1 MCIFD
6 APLGKLQCSLVGEA
20 VVCIFNASLGKLEYA
35 FLMHIEFSYHGEVDF
50 LVKLLYA
57 LLYMCTGGRGVNCYM
72 HFFGMCILGKG
83 NMYYKYILGKYIF
96 AQSESLLLHIT
107 GDKFPHVWKQW
118 SVFQTSSIWS
128 AVKMKNVQSSFSAG
142 TVKRPLHKFKLA

>member
-6 APLGKLQCSLVGEA
+6 APLGKLQCPLVGEAVVCIFNAFWGKSQCSLVGEA

-72 HFFGMCILGKG
+72 HFFGMCVLGKG
-83 NMYYKYILGKYIF
+83 NMYYKYILGKCIF

-107 GDKFPHVWKQW
+107 GDKFPHV
-118 SVFQTSSIWS
+118 
-128 AVKMKNVQSSFSAG
+128 
-142 TVKRPLHKFKLA
+142 